1 MDTYS
6 ALVAYKG
13 HQDPVWDVEWG
24 PGGVYFASAGRDRT
38 ARLWVAERTSALRMF
53 VGHLGDVDVSL
64 SHQASIPSLAARL
77 TVVFVQS
84 FPLQCLNFHPN
95 SLYLATGSSDR
106 TCRLWDIQRG
116 ACVRLFVGHHD
127 NAVSTVAISPDGRYL
142 ASAGASPFKG
152 RALTA
157 RPVLTPTAA
166 SPFASR
172 GLRHQHLGPWLGSAH
187 QENDGSHVLDPQ
199 SVLLGRVVPAR
210 LGFVRLHRPSLGRQV
225 CRAGGRVRLGGWSEH
240 KGRCGC

>member
-64 SHQASIPSLAARL
+64 SHQASIPSLAVRL

-142 ASAGASPFKG
+142 ASAGASPFK
-152 RALTA
+152 RTSPYCAPNADPHCRFALRQPRT
-157 RPVLTPTAA
+157 TPST
-166 SPFASR
+166 S
-172 GLRHQHLGPWLGSAH
+172 GTL
-187 QENDGSHVLDPQ
+187 
-199 SVLLGRVVPAR
+199 AR
-210 LGFVRLHRPSLGRQV
+210 LGSSRR
-225 CRAGGRVRLGGWSEH
+225 
-240 KGRCGC
+240 

>member
-1 MDTYS
+1 MRKLIGHSAPVYGLSFSPSAGSAAPPRHLLSASGDGTVRLWSMDTYS

-24 PGGVYFASAGRDRT
+24 PGGVYFASGGRDRT

-53 VGHLGDVDVSL
+53 VGHLGDVDVSPWPVL
-64 SHQASIPSLAARL
+64 PSRSIWEADL
-77 TVVFVQS
+77 V
-84 FPLQCLNFHPN
+84 PLPFSQCLKFHPN

-142 ASAGASPFKG
+142 ASAGAS
-152 RALTA
+152 
-157 RPVLTPTAA
+157 
-166 SPFASR
+166 
-172 GLRHQHLGPWLGSAH
+172 
-187 QENDGSHVLDPQ
+187 
-199 SVLLGRVVPAR
+199 
-210 LGFVRLHRPSLGRQV
+210 SLGR
-225 CRAGGRVRLGGWSEH
+225 L
-240 KGRCGC
+240 